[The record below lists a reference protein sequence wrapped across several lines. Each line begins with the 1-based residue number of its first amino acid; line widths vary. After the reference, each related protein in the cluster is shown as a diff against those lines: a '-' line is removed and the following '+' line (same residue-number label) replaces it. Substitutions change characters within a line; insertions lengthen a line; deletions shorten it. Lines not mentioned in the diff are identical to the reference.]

1 MSRPRYRV
9 QLEGGLRLDINRLM
23 RDARA
28 ERGWRSIFTLTWA
41 NNVTTTVTLTIQGE
55 RSGSCQI
62 GLGDRVQYLFLEA
75 RPRHFGG
82 HQWYFVCPITGRRAS
97 ILWMPAGARSFAC
110 RRNWG
115 RRVAY
120 TSQFLDRTGRAHRG
134 KAKINARL
142 CALGRFNPDEWDLA
156 PKPKWMRWATY
167 NRAEEKFDR
176 YEQILDDGLEMVALR
191 FMAKGLAR

>member
-1 MSRPRYRV
+1 MSRPRYRA
-9 QLEGGLRLDINRLM
+9 QLECGLKLDINRLI

-28 ERGWRSIFTLTWA
+28 ERGWRSTFTLTWA
-41 NNVTTTVTLTIQGE
+41 NNATATVTLMIQGE

-62 GLGDRVQYLFLEA
+62 GLGDRVQCLFLEA

-82 HQWYFVCPITGRRAS
+82 CQWYFVCPITGHRAS
-97 ILWMPAGARSFAC
+97 VLWMPPGARSFAC

-120 TSQFLDRTGRAHRG
+120 TSQFLDRVGRAHRG

-142 CALGRFNPDEWDLA
+142 CDLGGFEPDEWDLA

-167 NRAEEKFDR
+167 NRAEEKFDH
-176 YEQILDDGLEMVALR
+176 YEGVLDEGLAAVALR
-191 FMAKGLAR
+191 WMARTR